1 MCIPQSNCTLSPSK
15 RLGQRTKCLKK
26 RPTHWFM
33 IHLKVPRPERADVLC
48 SSYHSTAMS
57 LKQVTM
63 TWMYLFSKSLYM
75 RYASSVTFLADCFST
90 IACSFCLAVDRCA
103 GSGRTNFTSK
113 VFALEGRV
121 FVSIIKLT

>member
-1 MCIPQSNCTLSPSK
+1 M
-15 RLGQRTKCLKK
+15 KK
-26 RPTHWFM
+26 RPTHWSM
-33 IHLKVPRPERADVLC
+33 IHLKVPRPERTDVLC

-63 TWMYLFSKSLYM
+63 TWMYLFSRSLYM
-75 RYASSVTFLADCFST
+75 RFASSVTFLADCFIT
-90 IACSFCLAVDRCA
+90 IACSFCLAVERCA
-103 GSGRTNFTSK
+103 RSGRTNFRST